1 MTDHEPTSREPIS
14 AREPMSVL
22 SQEECWRR
30 LEALEFGRLAFHLAD
45 EVHITPINYAVDGST
60 ILFRTAEGNKLLGV
74 VMNSD
79 VAFEIDDYSEDE
91 AWSVI
96 LRGSAR
102 VLEGQEAYRADNVP
116 LRPWVPTQKFNV
128 IEIQVNE
135 MSGRR
140 FDLAKPWTH
149 MRAHG
154 H

>member
-1 MTDHEPTSREPIS
+1 MTESPIHELSRD
-14 AREPMSVL
+14 
-22 SQEECWRR
+22 ECWE
-30 LEALEFGRLAFHLAD
+30 LLKTHEFGRLAFHLAG

-60 ILFRTAEGNKLLGV
+60 LLFRTAEGNKLLGV